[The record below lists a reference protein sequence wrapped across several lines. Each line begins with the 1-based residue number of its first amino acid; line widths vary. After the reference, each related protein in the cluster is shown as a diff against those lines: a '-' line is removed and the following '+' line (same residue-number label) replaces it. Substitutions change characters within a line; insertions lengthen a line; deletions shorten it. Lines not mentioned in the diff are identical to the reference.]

1 MNTTR
6 TQVFPSNIRMRDD
19 FPVISI
25 GKRCRL
31 LRMLLTCLAFE
42 FKEGSSVL
50 GNKFQMVTFVLEDSA
65 SMKFPRSTIRLI
77 PHISVR
83 LQEILLSFTVLLI
96 SGSLIDLWRCYFI
109 QCEMGFSIWIF
120 YYFIEEKTKYVL
132 VTWRAF

>member
-1 MNTTR
+1 
-6 TQVFPSNIRMRDD
+6 MRDN

-25 GKRCRL
+25 GKRCQL
-31 LRMLLTCLAFE
+31 FRMLLTCLAFE

-50 GNKFQMVTFVLEDSA
+50 GNKFEVVTFVFEDSA
-65 SMKFPRSTIRLI
+65 SMKFPRSTIRLM
-77 PHISVR
+77 PHISIR
-83 LQEILLSFTVLLI
+83 LQEILVSFTILLI

-109 QCEMGFSIWIF
+109 QREMAFSICIF